1 MTDSARKTILSA
13 WQNRKKEQITHPYL
27 NEKVSIGLLPYIQSM
42 LLARFIRKD
51 IDDYPVFL
59 IKQLMFVLITYDVN
73 ITSLNGA
80 KRLRNV
86 AKACLNH
93 GKRVQNSVFEC
104 VLTESQYI
112 MLKSQLENIIDSSQD
127 SIRFYLLG
135 SNWKRKVETI
145 GKNMGIDVTGELI
158 I

>member
-1 MTDSARKTILSA
+1 M
-13 WQNRKKEQITHPYL
+13 
-27 NEKVSIGLLPYIQSM
+27 
-42 LLARFIRKD
+42 FI
-51 IDDYPVFL
+51 
-59 IKQLMFVLITYDVN
+59 LITYDVN
-73 ITSLNGA
+73 ITSPEGA

-104 VLTESQYI
+104 LLTEAQYVS
-112 MLKSQLENIIDSSQD
+112 LKNKLEQLIDSEQD

-135 SNWKRKVETI
+135 KNWKHKVETI
-145 GKNMGIDVTGELI
+145 GKDIGFDFTGELI